1 MLFFFIVFYFSTI
14 LIFFSCL
21 YVFISEFN
29 LLLGII
35 YLEVGVIALAMLL
48 TIVGFYVDMFYPIG
62 FAVFLLTIAAG
73 DSVLAIS
80 FLIYLNRAGTN
91 ASLSYLH
98 VLKK

>member
-1 MLFFFIVFYFSTI
+1 M
-14 LIFFSCL
+14 

-29 LLLGII
+29 LLLGVI
-35 YLEVGVIALAMLL
+35 YLEIGVVALAVFL
-48 TIVGFYVDMFYPIG
+48 TFIGFYVDIFYPIG
-62 FAVFLLTIAAG
+62 FAVLLLTIAAG

-98 VLKK
+98 VLRK